1 MSLSLY
7 QASIPVF
14 LRQLNGLSTV
24 LDRAIAYCAER
35 KIDQKALLNDRIFP
49 DMFPLTRQVTIASGY
64 AERCG
69 ARLTGAEPPKR
80 EDAAESLEELK
91 KRVADAIDYVKSI
104 DAKKMEGAEDR
115 EISFPVGPNQ
125 RTMTGVDYLQ
135 HFSMPNFYFH
145 VTTAYNILR
154 HNGVPLGK
162 ADFMGA
168 R

>member
-7 QASIPVF
+7 QVSIPVF
-14 LRQLNGLSTV
+14 VRQLNGLSTV
-24 LDRAIAYCAER
+24 LDRAITYCAEK
-35 KIDQKALLNDRIFP
+35 KIDPKALLNDRIFP

-64 AERCG
+64 AERG
-69 ARLTGAEPPKR
+69 AARLSGAEPPKR
-80 EDAAESLEELK
+80 DDTADSLEALK
-91 KRVADAIDYVKSI
+91 KRVAEAVDYVKSV
-104 DAKKMEGAEDR
+104 DAKKMEGWESK

-125 RTMTGVDYLQ
+125 MTMTGADYLQ
-135 HFSMPNFYFH
+135 HFSLPNFYFH

-162 ADFMGA
+162 ADFMGN